1 MRRIRAA
8 ARDNAI
14 FVSLGFSEIELATC
28 FISQVMISPTGEVIN
43 HRRKIKP
50 SHVEK
55 LIYGDGS
62 GDTFETVID
71 TEIGRLGQFNCWEN
85 TNPFLRAY
93 AVSKG
98 EQVHV
103 AAWPLYTGASTQSY
117 PNPWICSAEATELE
131 TRSYALEV
139 GAYTLAPFQIISA
152 EGVRKN
158 TPEGHAEEE
167 HFEHYNGHARAF
179 GPGGSIIVDKPAQ
192 DFEGLLFVDIDLA
205 ETHLPKALMDFGG
218 HYMRP
223 DLMRLLVD
231 TRRKDLITHADE
243 EGRISAT
250 RTIDRVGLSKPLDS
264 PSAAPSS
271 REVADLDLDKQGK
284 SKTNAQRRNRT

>member
-8 ARDNAI
+8 ARDNGI
-14 FVSLGFSEIELATC
+14 FVSLGFSEIDLATC
-28 FISQVMISPTGEVIN
+28 FISQVIISPTGDVIN

-55 LIYGDGS
+55 LIFGDGS
-62 GDTFETVID
+62 GDTFETVME

-93 AVSKG
+93 AISKG

-103 AAWPLYTGASTQSY
+103 AAWPLYTGATTYASRS
-117 PNPWICSAEATELE
+117 PWVTNAEATELE

-139 GAYTLAPFQIISA
+139 GAYTLAPYQIISA
-152 EGVRKN
+152 EGVKKN
-158 TPEGHAEEE
+158 TPEGQPEEKNWD
-167 HFEHYNGHARAF
+167 HYNGHARAF
-179 GPGGSIIVDKPAQ
+179 GPGGSIIIEKPAKN
-192 DFEGLLFVDIDLA
+192 FEGLVFVDIDLA

-223 DLMRLLVD
+223 DLIRLLVD
-231 TRRKDLITHADE
+231 TGRKELITEAD
-243 EGRISAT
+243 GDGKIVVT

-264 PSAAPSS
+264 PRKGLEAVTKESVYGPEA
-271 REVADLDLDKQGK
+271 
-284 SKTNAQRRNRT
+284 